1 LLVELLHTGLVEFVV
16 KEFVRSDGHEFSEH
30 INYMVYTLVE
40 FLVGLQFE
48 GLLGVVGHYPGGGH
62 EFSFGIVDKATLAE
76 RYTDGNER

>member
-1 LLVELLHTGLVEFVV
+1 M
-16 KEFVRSDGHEFSEH
+16 
-30 INYMVYTLVE
+30 IYTLVE

-76 RYTDGNER
+76 RYTDGNEGKRWHFEELDSDLDCITD